1 MMSRRTDIPAVWW
14 GWLVA
19 AFGLTALTSGGYVL
33 FPDAMMRRTL
43 ISTFLGSPDALA
55 AHGEEAM
62 RFIGLLSGISSAVSL
77 AWMAALTFVV
87 LGPFRRGERWA
98 WMAVATSVVIWFVV
112 DSGRSIAAGFPSN
125 AMFNVVWLVMYGVPL
140 VATYRRFT
148 AAR

>member
-1 MMSRRTDIPAVWW
+1 MSRRADIPVIWW
-14 GWLVA
+14 GWLVT
-19 AFGLTALTSGGYVL
+19 AFGLTALMTLGYVL
-33 FPDAMMRRTL
+33 FPDAMMRQML

-55 AHGEEAM
+55 AHGEDVM

-77 AWMAALTFVV
+77 AWFALLTFVV

-98 WMAVATSVVIWFVV
+98 WMAVTTSVVIWFVV
-112 DSGRSIAAGFPSN
+112 DSGRSIASGFPSN
-125 AMFNVVWLVMYGVPL
+125 AMFNVAWLVMYGVPL